1 MKQLKGGHFLKTM
14 RLLRAVLLS
23 AFVCFCL
30 GACSSLFGVQAL
42 DEKLYQIPELKLS
55 ADATY
60 KRQNGIRVSVR
71 PAISSQLINSQKI
84 LFTSDGVEQGFYQ
97 FASWAEPPP
106 KRVTSLLLQALE
118 DSHIFDAV
126 LFASTSAAAD
136 YQIVTELVECVHDI
150 KESPGVAR
158 VRIRV
163 EMINLSSRELAGQK
177 TFSKEV
183 PVQSY
188 DARGAVDAMTAAMH
202 ELVKEILDW
211 SSSLSL

>member
-1 MKQLKGGHFLKTM
+1 MKQSANRMKFLQ
-14 RLLRAVLLS
+14 AIFLS
-23 AFVCFCL
+23 AFIPLCF
-30 GACSSLFGVQAL
+30 GGCSSLFGVQAL
-42 DEKLYQIPELKLS
+42 DGKLYQIPELRLS
-55 ADATY
+55 SDVAY
-60 KRQNGIRVSVR
+60 KRQSGIRVSVR
-71 PAISSQLINSQKI
+71 PAISSQLLNSQKI

-163 EMINLSSRELAGQK
+163 EMINISSRELAGQR
-177 TFSKEV
+177 TFNKEV

-202 ELVKEILDW
+202 ELVKEILEW